1 VVCGL
6 YLGHKSSEVF
16 STQARL
22 ENAAVWNTLDFLLNG
37 IVFILIGLQLPFMLH
52 GIRGISHRELLFDAA
67 ILTAAVIALRILWMY
82 PGAWLA
88 YFIRTRLLKQSYTPP
103 NARGIF
109 VLGWTG
115 MRGVLALAA
124 AISLPRTLDDGSPFP
139 QREVIIFLTFCVILV
154 TLVVQG
160 LTLPSLIRKLGLSEA
175 DPLETVER
183 EARKR
188 MLRGALDYL
197 ESLDSAAR
205 PDEAVWLDVLHH
217 YKERYAM
224 VEGHP
229 KDVGDPTPGQ
239 WGQMYDL
246 NSRVRAA
253 ERATLVKMRYE
264 DRISDHV
271 LRKLERELDLLDT
284 RFVPRG

>member
-1 VVCGL
+1 
-6 YLGHKSSEVF
+6 
-16 STQARL
+16 
-22 ENAAVWNTLDFLLNG
+22 
-37 IVFILIGLQLPFMLH
+37 
-52 GIRGISHRELLFDAA
+52 
-67 ILTAAVIALRILWMY
+67 VIALRILWMY
-82 PGAWLA
+82 PGSRLA
-88 YFIRTRLLKQSYTPP
+88 YFIRTRLLNQNYAPP
-103 NARGIF
+103 NARGVF

-139 QREVIIFLTFCVILV
+139 QREVIIFLTFCVILI

-160 LTLPSLIRKLGLSEA
+160 LTLPSLIRKLGLCEA
-175 DPLETVER
+175 DPLEKVER
-183 EARKR
+183 DARKR

-197 ESLDSAAR
+197 ESIESDGTR
-205 PDEAVWLDVLHH
+205 PDEAVWLDVMHH

-224 VEGHP
+224 VDGQTE
-229 KDVGDPTPGQ
+229 DVEDPTPAQ
-239 WGQMYDL
+239 WSQMYDL

-253 ERATLVKMRYE
+253 ERAALVKMRYE

>member
-1 VVCGL
+1 
-6 YLGHKSSEVF
+6 
-16 STQARL
+16 
-22 ENAAVWNTLDFLLNG
+22 
-37 IVFILIGLQLPFMLH
+37 
-52 GIRGISHRELLFDAA
+52 
-67 ILTAAVIALRILWMY
+67 
-82 PGAWLA
+82 
-88 YFIRTRLLKQSYTPP
+88 
-103 NARGIF
+103 
-109 VLGWTG
+109 

-124 AISLPRTLDDGSPFP
+124 AISLPRLLDDGSPFP
-139 QREVIIFLTFCVILV
+139 QREVIIFLTFSIILI

-160 LTLPSLIRKLGLSEA
+160 LTLPSLIRKLGLCEA
-175 DPLETVER
+175 DPLEMVER

-197 ESLDSAAR
+197 KSIESDGTR

-224 VEGHP
+224 VDGHKP
-229 KDVGDPTPGQ
+229 GVEDPTPGQ
-239 WGQMYDL
+239 WSQMYDL

-253 ERATLVKMRYE
+253 ERATLSKMRYE

-271 LRKLERELDLLDT
+271 LRKLERELDLLDA

>member
-1 VVCGL
+1 
-6 YLGHKSSEVF
+6 
-16 STQARL
+16 
-22 ENAAVWNTLDFLLNG
+22 
-37 IVFILIGLQLPFMLH
+37 
-52 GIRGISHRELLFDAA
+52 
-67 ILTAAVIALRILWMY
+67 VIALRMLWMY

-88 YFIRTRLLKQSYTPP
+88 YFIRTRLLKQSYRPP

-124 AISLPRTLDDGSPFP
+124 AISLPRALADGSPFP

-205 PDEAVWLDVLHH
+205 PDEAVWLDVVNH
-217 YKERYAM
+217 YKERYTM
-224 VEGHP
+224 IERHP
-229 KDVGDPTPGQ
+229 KDAGDPTSGQ
-239 WGQMYDL
+239 WTEMYDL

-253 ERATLVKMRYE
+253 ERAALAKMRYE